1 MHRGLSPSAFRHHS
15 RPGSMLNVYQQFSPI
30 STIGLSSVEIF
41 RQNREQTTHFTI
53 QTHHVPVKE
62 AATWCQKVLLQ
73 GNNRHRLP
81 VPDWFIRKALPR
93 HTKRRDFSVR
103 SQRTGRCYRHS
114 NPDLPY
120 SDACHIRLESF
131 YAIYIRYN
139 IA

>member
-15 RPGSMLNVYQQFSPI
+15 RPGSMAECLPAIQPNFNHRAEFSRN
-30 STIGLSSVEIF
+30 F
-41 RQNREQTTHFTI
+41 RQNREQTTHFHH

-62 AATWCQKVLLQ
+62 AATWYQKVLLQ

-103 SQRTGRCYRHS
+103 SQWTGRCYRHS

>member
-1 MHRGLSPSAFRHHS
+1 MVHLIQNIRKVECIESYHLQHSDIIADRGVW
-15 RPGSMLNVYQQFSPI
+15 LNVYQQFSP
-30 STIGLSSVEIF
+30 
-41 RQNREQTTHFTI
+41 QNREQTTHFHH

-103 SQRTGRCYRHS
+103 SQWTGRCYRHS